1 MEAWHSF
8 DAGDFCV
15 MFVNRLVADLLGPLS
30 VAWIG
35 LRLRESPTLRIKDQT
50 DKIVYVSMLYNAE

>member
-1 MEAWHSF
+1 MQ
-8 DAGDFCV
+8 GIFCV
-15 MFVNRLVADLLGPLS
+15 MFVNRLVADLLGTLS